1 MSDGLTDTRGGNEP
15 RKFKIGEA
23 VEVIHNTS
31 GHDLEIGEEY
41 DIDGYWDEGYYV
53 SGWFVPEGDLERA
66 KTTRQKSY
74 WEDMRGKTVKSDGGP
89 SSYYDFPEGFN
100 TLNDLIEYKEMS
112 FAQGNILK
120 AAYRLGR
127 KDGITLE
134 YDLKKI
140 KYYADR
146 MLNQLREKT

>member
-1 MSDGLTDTRGGNEP
+1 M
-15 RKFKIGEA
+15 KFKIGET
-23 VEVIHNTS
+23 VEVIHNLS
-31 GHDLEIGEEY
+31 DHGLEIGKEY
-41 DIDGYWDEGYYV
+41 DIDAHIGGGYYV
-53 SGWFVPEGDLERA
+53 GDWYVNEGDLKRA

-120 AAYRLGR
+120 AAYRLGH

-134 YDLKKI
+134 YDLNKI

-146 MLNQLREKT
+146 MLKRLEEKT